1 MSADDRLMKRNAQRS
16 TRNGERPRRTP
27 AGKTLAHSKPVAGKV
42 DSGDRVNAGHPTGKR
57 SPRTHSVV
65 VPPSGGGS
73 GWSESGAVAVTFAD
87 ALQRALAGEAPG
99 VDWLVPLLSCADR
112 DAPALFHAADAV
124 RRRHVGDGV
133 HLRGLI
139 EFSNICRRDCRYC
152 GLRSGNPNLGRYR
165 LSPDQIVATA
175 QEAETLG
182 YPSIVMQSG
191 EDPWFTAKRLADIVR
206 QIKATTQLAITL
218 SVGERPEAD
227 YQIWREAGADRF
239 LLRIE
244 TTDPELF
251 RQLHPDDDLEE
262 RKQCLYTLKRLGY
275 QLGSGVMVGLPG
287 QTPEMLARDVI
298 WLHELGAEM
307 IGVGPYIPHPATPM
321 AQAVGGSVPQTLRL
335 VAVLRLVFPDA
346 HLPATTAM
354 GSLDP
359 EGREKALQAGA
370 NVVMPNVT
378 PTEVRDKYQI
388 YPGKICLADD
398 ARHCR
403 GCIAGRIRAIGRT
416 VASGP
421 GHVARVAKGISP
433 FGRISFSA

>member
-1 MSADDRLMKRNAQRS
+1 VALD
-16 TRNGERPRRTP
+16 ERGFVSFAAALRR
-27 AGKTLAHSKPVAGKV
+27 AM
-42 DSGDRVNAGHPTGKR
+42 
-57 SPRTHSVV
+57 
-65 VPPSGGGS
+65 
-73 GWSESGAVAVTFAD
+73 
-87 ALQRALAGEAPG
+87 AGEAPA
-99 VDWLVPLLSCADR
+99 VAWLTPLLACADA
-112 DAPALFHAADAV
+112 DAPALFQAADTV
-124 RRRHVGDGV
+124 RREHVGDGV

-152 GLRSGNPNLGRYR
+152 GLRSGNPTAVRYR

-175 QEAETLG
+175 QEAEQLG

-191 EDPWFTAKRLADIVR
+191 EDPWFTAERLADIVR
-206 QIKATTQLAITL
+206 RIKATTRVAITL

-227 YQIWREAGADRF
+227 YRAWREAGADRF

-251 RQLHPDDDLEE
+251 RNLHPDDDLEE
-262 RKQCLYTLKRLGY
+262 RKQCLHTLKRLGY

-287 QTPEMLARDVI
+287 QTPELLARDVI
-298 WLHELGAEM
+298 WLRELGAEM
-307 IGVGPYIPHPATPM
+307 IGVGPYIPHPQTPM
-321 AQAVGGSVPQTLRL
+321 AETVGGTLPRTLRL
-335 VAVLRLVFPDA
+335 VAVLRLVFPEA
-346 HLPATTAM
+346 HIPATTAM

-359 EGREKALQAGA
+359 QGREKALQAGA

-378 PTEVRDKYQI
+378 PTDVRDKYQI

-421 GHVARVAKGISP
+421 GHVARVARSSQPKAPSGE
-433 FGRISFSA
+433 G